1 LIATMYGAIPTTA
14 TRPLAA
20 AFWAGKVNRRGS
32 DDEIGED
39 RVWQPSH
46 HRLRERLPKCLD
58 AQKQIPSFTATSSCG
73 SPGTAPTSSTFHR
86 PKQAEINARTEERI

>member
-1 LIATMYGAIPTTA
+1 MYGAIPTTA

-39 RVWQPSH
+39 RAWQPSH
-46 HRLRERLPKCLD
+46 QKHHERLRRCLD
-58 AQKQIPSFTATSSCG
+58 AHKHPELYRDLVVRIAGYCAYFVNL
-73 SPGTAPTSSTFHR
+73 SPVQ
-86 PKQAEINARTEERI
+86 QAEINARTEERI